1 MRWDFVEA
9 ALLRGDGETEIVGVE
24 RREKEKEKRKAQ
36 AQREKESGLGPRR
49 KRKEKETA
57 ALQSKCTFMPRDVWF
72 GSREIYAGW
81 GCDINYQPIMCII
94 STIITIN

>member
-36 AQREKESGLGPRR
+36 AQRER
-49 KRKEKETA
+49 KRVASAEAEREGNGGVTKQVHFYA
-57 ALQSKCTFMPRDVWF
+57 AGRLVWF
-72 GSREIYAGW
+72 GSREIHAGW

>member
-36 AQREKESGLGPRR
+36 AQREKESGLGGSG
-49 KRKEKETA
+49 KRS
-57 ALQSKCTFMPRDVWF
+57 LVS
-72 GSREIYAGW
+72 
-81 GCDINYQPIMCII
+81 
-94 STIITIN
+94 

>member
-1 MRWDFVEA
+1 VRWDFVEA

-36 AQREKESGLGPRR
+36 AQREKESGLGGSGKRR
-49 KRKEKETA
+49 KRRRYKA
-57 ALQSKCTFMPRDVWF
+57 SALLCRGTF
-72 GSREIYAGW
+72 GSREIHAGW